1 MISLELEQEGYEG
14 IPAIADALTEDDVK
28 QWAETKD
35 ASLIPYAIAMLKAL
49 CDWGES
55 TGEDTTGDNTT
66 GGETTGG
73 EDTTEPD
80 PTEQGGAD

>member
-49 CDWGES
+49 CGWGES
-55 TGEDTTGDNTT
+55 TGEETGDGTE
-66 GGETTGG
+66 GGETGTTDP
-73 EDTTEPD
+73 ETTEEP
-80 PTEQGGAD
+80 GGAD

>member
-1 MISLELEQEGYEG
+1 MISLELEQEGYDG
-14 IPAIADALTEDDVK
+14 IPAVADALTEDEVK

-49 CDWGES
+49 CGWGEN
-55 TGEDTTGDNTT
+55 TDGGTDDTTTE

-73 EDTTEPD
+73 ET
-80 PTEQGGAD
+80 TEQGGGD

>member
-14 IPAIADALTEDDVK
+14 IPAVADALTEDDVK

-49 CDWGES
+49 CGWGES
-55 TGEDTTGDNTT
+55 TGEETGD
-66 GGETTGG
+66 
-73 EDTTEPD
+73 
-80 PTEQGGAD
+80 